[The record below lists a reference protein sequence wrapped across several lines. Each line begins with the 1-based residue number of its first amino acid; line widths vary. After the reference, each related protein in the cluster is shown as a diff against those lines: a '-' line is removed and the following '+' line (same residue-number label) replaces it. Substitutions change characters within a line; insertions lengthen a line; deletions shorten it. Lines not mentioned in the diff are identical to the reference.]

1 TATANDIEAGA
12 TLDVHNAPKGPA
24 GTKPIMF
31 PANGK
36 VMTLLQF
43 NGNEFPNPLTT
54 ASCAGYAAPTG
65 PAITLQIASVPSVT
79 AHSIQRNGVNLDHCW
94 FDETTYTNPN

>member
-1 TATANDIEAGA
+1 MKTIAALLLFIGMVAVHAERISLVGA
-12 TLDVHNAPKGPA
+12 TVIN
-24 GTKPIMF
+24 

-65 PAITLQIASVPSVT
+65 SAGAIEP
-79 AHSIQRNGVNLDHCW
+79 
-94 FDETTYTNPN
+94 NP